1 MVVFIVEL
9 VGVSSTQ
16 KAQTQREAYASL
28 FLFLI
33 KKLTERFV
41 FSPFSK
47 RYRDLYCFDY
57 RQGAQRS
64 IWSLPAFQAQS

>member
-1 MVVFIVEL
+1 MPPF
-9 VGVSSTQ
+9 
-16 KAQTQREAYASL
+16 

-41 FSPFSK
+41 SSPFSK
-47 RYRDLYCFDY
+47 RYRGLYCFDY